1 MSSQFYSY
9 PQQREEVIHDVVVAR
24 TKISQ
29 LRSHL
34 VRAKNQERSKTDI
47 IDQLKSDEAHVTMDW
62 AMKFLPTKF
71 RESQQ
76 EWYGKKGISWHI
88 TAAVTKAANEELR
101 VG

>member
-1 MSSQFYSY
+1 
-9 PQQREEVIHDVVVAR
+9 
-24 TKISQ
+24 
-29 LRSHL
+29 
-34 VRAKNQERSKTDI
+34 
-47 IDQLKSDEAHVTMDW
+47 MDW

-101 VG
+101 VC